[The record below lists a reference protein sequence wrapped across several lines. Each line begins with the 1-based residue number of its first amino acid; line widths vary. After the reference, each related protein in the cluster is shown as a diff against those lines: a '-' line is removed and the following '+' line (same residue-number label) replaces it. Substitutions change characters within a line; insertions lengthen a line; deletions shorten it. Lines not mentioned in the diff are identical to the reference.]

1 MTDKK
6 RTESFF
12 FHKPGTYRITV
23 SGILGPGRSD
33 RLGGLR
39 ITTEESRKF
48 GTITAIEG
56 KMRDQAELSGVLHML
71 YEQHLTLLSVKYL
84 TH

>member
-12 FHKPGTYRITV
+12 FHKPGAYRITV
-23 SGILGPGRSD
+23 CGILGPGGSD
-33 RLGGLR
+33 SLGGLR
-39 ITTEESRKF
+39 ITTEASREY

-71 YEQHLTLLSVKYL
+71 YEQHLTLLSVQYL
-84 TH
+84 DH